1 MTFQL
6 KKSDADALKKLCA
19 SLAEKNSWYEKQ
31 QFEELVVFRYDDE
44 LYALLETM
52 RNINFIYEFDWM
64 AFGKKADQLIADEQF
79 LAKAELETLRKLFTA
94 HSRNESLYDGHMAG
108 MIDSG
113 HLQLAVKQLHTL
125 L

>member
-6 KKSDADALKKLCA
+6 KAADAARLKKHCA
-19 SLAEKNSWYEKQ
+19 ALAEKQPWYEKHH
-31 QFEELVVFRYDDE
+31 FEELLVYRYDDE

-52 RNINFIYEFDWM
+52 RGMQFICEFDWM
-64 AFGKKADQLIADEQF
+64 AFGKKAEQLIADEAL
-79 LAKAELETLRKLFTA
+79 LAKADLETLRKLFTA
-94 HSRNESLYDGHMAG
+94 HSRNESLYDGHMAS

-113 HLQLAVKQLHTL
+113 HFQKAVMRLSAL